1 MLAVGVVAGTLLHPG
16 FQLLDAAGPA
26 TAFEIAS
33 RSRPAAYALSVLAPR
48 EQIADAHGL
57 LHLLLL
63 HRPVIHVDLLRYEIA
78 AVPWLVCRGI
88 VLTAHPV
95 AGIRAAWP
103 RFRPFA
109 FRNVPG

>member
-1 MLAVGVVAGTLLHPG
+1 
-16 FQLLDAAGPA
+16 
-26 TAFEIAS
+26 
-33 RSRPAAYALSVLAPR
+33 
-48 EQIADAHGL
+48 
-57 LHLLLL
+57 
-63 HRPVIHVDLLRYEIA
+63 VIHVDLLRYEIA

-88 VLTAHPV
+88 VLTVHPI